1 LRANKPLRGDAEAG
15 NQQQAGAQREQPLPI
30 AATMGQPRATPASS
44 IEAVCLFARRMRL
57 NALAGQ

>member
-1 LRANKPLRGDAEAG
+1 LRGDAEAG